1 MIFVKKSNEE
11 RKYTI
16 MSKVTIISGSPSEHT
31 RLNGVLHCVINHLNG
46 VGITPEIINVRNLPS
61 EDLIQARFDSE
72 EIKKQNK
79 KVEQSNLVVILTPVY
94 KASFSGVLKT
104 YLDLLPQ
111 NGLEGKTILPIAI
124 GGTFGHLLMLDYALK
139 PVLTALG
146 ATHILKGIFILDNQ
160 IKKLGNNRYELDSE
174 ASNRLVSSFNNIETL
189 FPGKSVSGSVL

>member
-1 MIFVKKSNEE
+1 
-11 RKYTI
+11 
-16 MSKVTIISGSPSEHT
+16 MSKMTIISGSPSEHT
-31 RLNGVLHCVINHLNG
+31 RLNGVLHGVINHLNG
-46 VGITPEIINVRNLPS
+46 VGITPEIINIRNLPA

-111 NGLEGKTILPIAI
+111 NGLEGKTILPIAV

-146 ATHILKGIFILDNQ
+146 ATHILKGVFILDNQ

-174 ASNRLVSSFNNIETL
+174 ASNRLVASLNNIETL

>member
-1 MIFVKKSNEE
+1 
-11 RKYTI
+11 

-31 RLNGVLHCVINHLNG
+31 RLNGVLHGVINHLNG

-146 ATHILKGIFILDNQ
+146 ATHILKGVFILDNQ
-160 IKKLGNNRYELDSE
+160 IKKLENNRYELDSE
-174 ASNRLVSSFNNIETL
+174 ARTRLVSSFSNIETL
-189 FPGKSVSGSVL
+189 LPGKRVSGTVL